1 MLQEAPI
8 TLIIIATTAF
18 VSWRA
23 FDNSALFEKLLN
35 NPYTIKHQKQYYRL
49 FSHALIHADWMHL
62 ILNVYVFYS
71 FGMVMESV
79 FKSLW
84 GNAQGS
90 VYFLALYIG
99 GALVAALPSQ
109 RKHGDNFGYNSVG
122 ASGAVSAVLM
132 SYMVLF
138 PTQQVLFFFAIP
150 MPSFVA
156 VLIFFGLEYFMN
168 RSGKT
173 GIAHDAHIWGAIF
186 GIIFLLVVK
195 PAAIIN
201 FFVQVGSVLGIG

>member
-79 FKSLW
+79 FKSLL
-84 GNAQGS
+84 G
-90 VYFLALYIG
+90 
-99 GALVAALPSQ
+99 
-109 RKHGDNFGYNSVG
+109 KC
-122 ASGAVSAVLM
+122 
-132 SYMVLF
+132 
-138 PTQQVLFFFAIP
+138 
-150 MPSFVA
+150 
-156 VLIFFGLEYFMN
+156 
-168 RSGKT
+168 SGKCLLS
-173 GIAHDAHIWGAIF
+173 GVVHRWCAGSCIAITAQTWRQLRI
-186 GIIFLLVVK
+186 
-195 PAAIIN
+195 
-201 FFVQVGSVLGIG
+201 

>member
-1 MLQEAPI
+1 MISFPL
-8 TLIIIATTAF
+8 TYLIIGITVF

-35 NPYTIKHQKQYYRL
+35 NPYRIKHQKQYYRL
-49 FSHALIHADWMHL
+49 LSHALIHADWMHL
-62 ILNVYVFYS
+62 LFNMYVFYS
-71 FGMVMESV
+71 FGLIMESV
-79 FKSLW
+79 FIAMWGKAAGSLL
-84 GNAQGS
+84 
-90 VYFLALYIG
+90 FLILYIG

-132 SYMVLF
+132 SYMILF
-138 PTQQVLFFFAIP
+138 PTQEVLFFFAIP

-156 VLIFFGLEYFMN
+156 VIIFFALEFFLN

-173 GIAHDAHIWGAIF
+173 GIAHDAHIWGALF
-186 GIIFLLVVK
+186 GIFFWVIIQ
-195 PAAIIN
+195 PATIVN
-201 FFVQVGSVLGIG
+201 FFVLIGAKLGLT

>member
-1 MLQEAPI
+1 MLQEAPL
-8 TLIIIATTAF
+8 TLLIIAATVF
-18 VSWRA
+18 ISWRA

-35 NPYTIKHQKQYYRL
+35 NPYTIKHHKQYYRL

-62 ILNVYVFYS
+62 LLNMYVFYS
-71 FGMVMESV
+71 FGMIMEIV
-79 FKSLW
+79 FKGMW
-84 GNAQGS
+84 GATQGS
-90 VYFLALYIG
+90 IYYLALYIG

-132 SYMVLF
+132 SYMMLF
-138 PTQQVLFFFAIP
+138 PTQEVLFFFAIP

-156 VLIFFGLEYFMN
+156 VLIFFALEYFMN

-173 GIAHDAHIWGAIF
+173 GIAHDAHIWGALF
-186 GIIFLLVVK
+186 GILFLLIIK
-195 PAAIIN
+195 PAAIVN
-201 FFVQVGSVLGIG
+201 FFVQVGSVLGLV